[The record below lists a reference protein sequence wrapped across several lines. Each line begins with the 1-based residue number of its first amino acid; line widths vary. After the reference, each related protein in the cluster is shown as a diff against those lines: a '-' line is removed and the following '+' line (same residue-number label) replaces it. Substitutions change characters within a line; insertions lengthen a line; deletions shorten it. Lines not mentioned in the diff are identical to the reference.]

1 MAKPVHLPDIRQ
13 FQRLKANH
21 VLYDTC
27 CCLNWPALSCSFIS
41 PMEARFANWQAG
53 NATLLC
59 IFGEAPFMGLT
70 PLGLP
75 AFRLSSHLLPWT
87 TQRTAFP
94 ETLHAGQAKS
104 FRQPCSLGRRWPVW
118 PAQLTPCPGT
128 RLACQ
133 TKPFIG
139 GCGFGWL
146 GDAAGNLVDEA
157 YQRWLVEEEGVV
169 DDITAVV
176 VKFIHPKP

>member
-1 MAKPVHLPDIRQ
+1 LRYHQCLQKGDLVLRLEMAKPVHLPDIRQ

-104 FRQPCSLGRRWPVW
+104 FRQPCSVSEVGQ
-118 PAQLTPCPGT
+118 AMC
-128 RLACQ
+128 
-133 TKPFIG
+133 KMF
-139 GCGFGWL
+139 
-146 GDAAGNLVDEA
+146 
-157 YQRWLVEEEGVV
+157 
-169 DDITAVV
+169 
-176 VKFIHPKP
+176 